1 MVIFVDQDS
10 NVVHSCYCVL
20 YSGLKKEIF
29 VYKFI
34 NLYFRPMYVDSTNN
48 DIPAGDQTVA
58 KTLREYVEPLLMVCI
73 HCVVVV
79 LHVCLLLFQCPSL

>member
-1 MVIFVDQDS
+1 
-10 NVVHSCYCVL
+10 
-20 YSGLKKEIF
+20 
-29 VYKFI
+29 
-34 NLYFRPMYVDSTNN
+34 MYVDSTNN